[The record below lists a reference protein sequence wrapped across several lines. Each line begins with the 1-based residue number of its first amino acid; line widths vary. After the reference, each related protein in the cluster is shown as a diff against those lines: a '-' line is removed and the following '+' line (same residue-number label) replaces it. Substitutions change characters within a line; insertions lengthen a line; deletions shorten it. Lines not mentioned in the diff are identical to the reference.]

1 MRFSTT
7 PMFSA
12 KIAGG
17 FIVLRRDFIDKHP
30 EAAKVFVEQSERALD
45 YARENPEETKKIFA
59 KALAERG
66 ENPDIAQFFRGYGVR
81 PGGKAVERDLQF
93 WIDVL
98 VREGKLKEGQLSANQ
113 LLYSGETASKLT
125 MALAQSNSVRGEVTI
140 RHLSKTFTLNGQPL
154 PVLKDLNLTI
164 RSGESLAIVGASGS
178 GKTTL
183 LRILA
188 GLEDADSGD
197 VLIDGRRI
205 RGVGTERAVI
215 FQEPRLLPWLTVID
229 NISFGLETRGLSRE
243 EARFISQ
250 RYVDLVGLK
259 GFETAYPR
267 QLSGGMA
274 QRVGIARALAVQPEI
289 LLLDETAGCAGCHD
303 QDRHAAGT
311 RPDLERGGRDDCA
324 RHPRSRGSDFPCR
337 PHPDPAS
344 REGRGA
350 PADRHRLAPAPRSQ
364 CACIRAPARG
374 TARAVWIALKWVG

>member
-1 MRFSTT
+1 
-7 PMFSA
+7 
-12 KIAGG
+12 
-17 FIVLRRDFIDKHP
+17 
-30 EAAKVFVEQSERALD
+30 
-45 YARENPEETKKIFA
+45 
-59 KALAERG
+59 
-66 ENPDIAQFFRGYGVR
+66 
-81 PGGKAVERDLQF
+81 
-93 WIDVL
+93 
-98 VREGKLKEGQLSANQ
+98 
-113 LLYSGETASKLT
+113 
-125 MALAQSNSVRGEVTI
+125 MALAQSNSIRGEVTI

-215 FQEPRLLPWLTVID
+215 FQETRLLPWLTVID
-229 NISFGLETRGLSRE
+229 NIGFGLETRGLSRE

-289 LLLDETAGCAGCHD
+289 LLLDEPLGALDAMTKIGMQQELARIWKEEDVTTVLVTH
-303 QDRHAAGT
+303 
-311 RPDLERGGRDDCA
+311 DLEEAIFLADRILILPREKGGEPRLIDIDLPRPRD
-324 RHPRSRGSDFPCR
+324 RS
-337 PHPDPAS
+337 
-344 REGRGA
+344 A
-350 PADRHRLAPAPRSQ
+350 PAFVRQREELLALF
-364 CACIRAPARG
+364 G
-374 TARAVWIALKWVG
+374 LH